1 MPKLKNIKHT
11 IRKLWLGKKENITVQ
26 MNVSNSISRILVNMP
41 HSQNLNSFFQV
52 AGREC

>member
-1 MPKLKNIKHT
+1 MPKKKHKT
-11 IRKLWLGKKENITVQ
+11 HNKKAMARKKTTVQ
-26 MNVSNSISRILVNMP
+26 MNVSNSISRILVSMP